1 MSIIP
6 YSVTQWESVGYEE
19 NSNWISCL
27 INVYFWK
34 LASFK
39 QPCVYKTLRKE
50 TNDRVVQQTNEKN
63 NKTNRSLWKRTR
75 KISVEN
81 INETRIPLQ
90 AIFPQIILDRISLTR
105 HIFENNSPFQRISYV
120 CRFYCWWNRK
130 VSLVYQRTYHQLLQP
145 FLGNLSAV
153 CHTAFFFFL
162 TDRGRWSIVRINE
175 IKFLVVYLSTTK
187 VFTIKRAKLIFTQ
200 RDLNSSWFAIKI
212 IRKIFFS
219 LKTEKT

>member
-1 MSIIP
+1 MKK
-6 YSVTQWESVGYEE
+6 TQIESAAWSTYIFENWHRLSNPVFTRHYERRQMTGLF
-19 NSNWISCL
+19 NKRI
-27 INVYFWK
+27 K
-34 LASFK
+34 
-39 QPCVYKTLRKE
+39 
-50 TNDRVVQQTNEKN
+50 KN

-75 KISVEN
+75 RISVEN

-153 CHTAFFFFL
+153 CLTAFFL
-162 TDRGRWSIVRINE
+162 LSHWSRPVIN
-175 IKFLVVYLSTTK
+175 S
-187 VFTIKRAKLIFTQ
+187 
-200 RDLNSSWFAIKI
+200 
-212 IRKIFFS
+212 
-219 LKTEKT
+219 